1 MRLHF
6 ARFGYGFL
14 ERSAVSVM
22 QAAMSLTQYR
32 RALTASGCT
41 KSLHIPGYLHLL
53 SERRALNVA
62 HDGVDD
68 CNDQT

>member
-14 ERSAVSVM
+14 ERSVVSVM

-32 RALTASGCT
+32 RALTAST
-41 KSLHIPGYLHLL
+41 PL
-53 SERRALNVA
+53 SKRFALRKQAMETIGNKTV
-62 HDGVDD
+62 VLFPIVPISP
-68 CNDQT
+68 C